1 MYFTILIHFRLL
13 LVGQTNKKCIHVP
26 AIKLKKAQWWQFT
39 SPSMRGVIGR
49 PDKQEVHTCT
59 SNQIEEGTMVAVY
72 LAKYVGEWPQ
82 IGNVTETNTD

>member
-1 MYFTILIHFRLL
+1 MYQ
-13 LVGQTNKKCIHVP
+13 V
-26 AIKLKKAQWWQFT
+26 
-39 SPSMRGVIGR
+39 VIGR

-72 LAKYVGEWPQ
+72 LAKYAGEWPQ

>member
-1 MYFTILIHFRLL
+1 MYALSHIFLNPIFNVFHNSNTFQL
-13 LVGQTNKKCIHVP
+13 
-26 AIKLKKAQWWQFT
+26 
-39 SPSMRGVIGR
+39 VIGR

-72 LAKYVGEWPQ
+72 LAKYAGDWPQ